1 VTVLYLVDTD
11 WVIHYLKGRRA
22 FVERLSALRD
32 QGLAISAI
40 TLGELYEGVCGAAEP
55 EKREQGLKDFLQGV
69 TVLGLDEETC
79 RIFGKE
85 RQRLRRAGNLPGD
98 MDLFIGATALRQNLT
113 VLTNNRN
120 HFERIEGLRIE
131 FLSSTEI

>member
-1 VTVLYLVDTD
+1 MLYLVDTD

-22 FVERLSALRD
+22 FVERLRMLRE
-32 QGLAISAI
+32 QGLAISVI
-40 TLGELYEGVCGAAEP
+40 NLGELYEGVYGATEP

-69 TVLGLDEETC
+69 TILGLDEETC
-79 RIFGKE
+79 RIFGRE

-98 MDLFIGATALRQNLT
+98 MDLFIGATALRHKLT

-120 HFERIEGLRIE
+120 HFERIEGLHIE
-131 FLSSTEI
+131 SLSPTP

>member
-1 VTVLYLVDTD
+1 MTVRYLVDTD
-11 WVIHYLKGRRA
+11 WVIHYLKGRRSV
-22 FVERLSALRD
+22 VERLRVLRE
-32 QGLAISAI
+32 QGLAISVI
-40 TLGELYEGVCGAAEP
+40 NLGELYEGVYGATEP

-69 TVLGLDEETC
+69 TILGLDEETC

-98 MDLFIGATALRQNLT
+98 MDLFIGATALRHNLT
-113 VLTNNRN
+113 VLTNNRS

-131 FLSSTEI
+131 SLPSAP